1 MTENNPQQPAPSGQ
15 EPTKSEQPTPAYG
28 QFAPPAYE
36 QPPAP
41 TYGTQPPAPYG
52 QQQPQQSYQGA
63 TVEDPGKTLGII
75 GLVLAF
81 LISIAGLVVSI
92 IALKK
97 SKAAGFKN
105 TPAKVGIVVSII
117 VSVLWIAGIIIVAVA
132 LVNLT
137 NELQDA
143 CGNGQPTFVFNGVQQ
158 ACPAVK

>member
-1 MTENNPQQPAPSGQ
+1 MTDSNPQQPTPYGQ
-15 EPTKSEQPTPAYG
+15 ESAKSDQPTPAFG
-28 QFAPPAYE
+28 QFAPPPYQQAA
-36 QPPAP
+36 PPA
-41 TYGTQPPAPYG
+41 YGAQPPAPYG
-52 QQQPQQSYQGA
+52 QQPQQSYQGA
-63 TVEDPGKTLGII
+63 TVQDPGKTLGII

-92 IALKK
+92 IALQK

-105 TPAKVGIVVSII
+105 TPAKVGIFVSII
-117 VSVLWIAGIIIVAVA
+117 VSVLWIAGIIIVAIA

-158 ACPAVK
+158 ACPAVKQ

>member
-1 MTENNPQQPAPSGQ
+1 MTESNPQQPAPFGQ
-15 EPTKSEQPTPAYG
+15 EPAKSDQPTPAYG
-28 QFAPPAYE
+28 QSAPPAYAHAA
-36 QPPAP
+36 PPA
-41 TYGTQPPAPYG
+41 YGTQPPAPYG
-52 QQQPQQSYQGA
+52 QQPQQSYQGA
-63 TVEDPGKTLGII
+63 TVQDPGKTLGII

-105 TPAKVGIVVSII
+105 TPAKVGIIVSII
-117 VSVLWIAGIIIVAVA
+117 VSVLWIAGIIIVAIA

-143 CGNGQPTFVFNGVQQ
+143 CGNGQPTFVFNGMEQ